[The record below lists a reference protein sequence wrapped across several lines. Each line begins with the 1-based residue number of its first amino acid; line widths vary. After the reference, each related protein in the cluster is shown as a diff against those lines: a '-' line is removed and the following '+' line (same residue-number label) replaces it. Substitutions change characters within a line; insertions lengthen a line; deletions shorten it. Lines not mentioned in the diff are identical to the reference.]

1 MSAKRIFIDLET
13 YQTRNQAVIDKFVD
27 DETRAIPPKA
37 ATKKWTSEDLRM
49 WYTKEHQSKRA
60 DMALAETSTDVLF
73 AEILCIAIAMD
84 EGEPEAIDCMNYSEA
99 CGLGW
104 FGDWIEENCD
114 PNTVWVGHNLQ
125 NFDLAILLNRCR
137 ALDIHPPTMFPTFR
151 GRYWDG
157 RVYDTM
163 LRTPTANGLGL
174 VKLEDVCLAYGIS
187 TPKGRVCLEDGT
199 PLEGSTVGMA
209 YERGEFD
216 AICSY
221 AKEDIVATRELYN
234 VQSFQQTR
242 DTWEAED
249 VDMTEIYRIRDTPMN
264 LASRALL
271 ILNALAAMG
280 KISRDLLPK
289 EVPS

>member
-1 MSAKRIFIDLET
+1 MNAKRIFIDLET
-13 YQTRNQAVIDKFVD
+13 YRTRNQAVIDQIRR
-27 DETRAIPPKA
+27 EQRARVPAQNKS
-37 ATKKWTSEDLRM
+37 KEEKLM
-49 WYTKEHQSKRA
+49 WNTPEGIESRVNE
-60 DMALAETSTDVLF
+60 ALAKTSVDPLF

-84 EGEPEAIDCMNYSEA
+84 EGEPEAIDCMNHSES

-114 PNTVWVGHNLQ
+114 PNTIWVGHNLQ

-137 ALDIHPPTMFPTFR
+137 ALGIHPPTLFPTFR

-157 RVYDTM
+157 RVWDTM
-163 LRTPTANGLGL
+163 LRTPCANGLGL

-199 PLEGSTVGMA
+199 PLEGSTVGLA

-221 AKEDIVATRELYN
+221 AKEDIIATRELYN
-234 VQSFQQTR
+234 VQSFGQTR

-249 VDMTEIYRIRDTPMN
+249 RDLTVIYKIRDCDDIPSN
-264 LASRALL
+264 DKAAL
-271 ILNALAAMG
+271 ILQALVTLG
-280 KISRDLLPK
+280 RVSRDVLPK
-289 EVPS
+289 AVTA